1 MFFLYIFFVL
11 MIITSIKT
19 QKYHFYKE
27 YTAIVS
33 FMPHLKLHDVVIIY
47 KDNKESIITIDYTP
61 LLQDNTNILKDLFTG
76 KNVPAH
82 IRIRKLKSWDLDKW
96 YQTKPISIDDI
107 YDFNL
112 RKHLLTIQNKWN
124 NNKKE
129 MNLYKH
135 NCKHFSHFVV
145 NYLSTLDSFF
155 KERL

>member
-1 MFFLYIFFVL
+1 MFFLYIFLVL
-11 MIITSIKT
+11 LIINTIKT

-33 FMPHLKLHDVVIIY
+33 FMPYLKLHDVVIIY
-47 KDNKESIITIDYTP
+47 NDNKESIITIDYTP
-61 LLQDNTNILKDLFTG
+61 LLQDNTIGLINLFTG
-76 KNVPAH
+76 KNVPAN
-82 IRIRKLKSWDLDKW
+82 IRIRKLKSWHLDKW

>member
-1 MFFLYIFFVL
+1 
-11 MIITSIKT
+11 MIITSIKP

-27 YTAIVS
+27 YAAIIS
-33 FMPHLKLHDVVIIY
+33 FMPNLKLHDIIVIY
-47 KDNKESIITIDYTP
+47 KIDSKSIYTIDYSP
-61 LLQDNTNILKDLFTG
+61 LVPDNIDVLKDLFTG
-76 KNVPAH
+76 KNVPAN

-107 YDFNL
+107 YDSNL

-145 NYLSTLDSFF
+145 NYLFTLDSFF